1 MSVQISSNRLVET
14 YSLVT
19 KSVQSRESKVEG
31 TSKGALEK
39 DEEDG
44 KEGRVRKREQGV
56 SFHLG
61 KKNWTYFY
69 LCENLELLWEL
80 TAC

>member
-14 YSLVT
+14 YSLIT

-31 TSKGALEK
+31 TSKVVLEK
-39 DEEDG
+39 DEEDE
-44 KEGRVRKREQGV
+44 KERRVRKREQGV

-61 KKNWTYFY
+61 K
-69 LCENLELLWEL
+69 NLDLLL
-80 TAC
+80 FM